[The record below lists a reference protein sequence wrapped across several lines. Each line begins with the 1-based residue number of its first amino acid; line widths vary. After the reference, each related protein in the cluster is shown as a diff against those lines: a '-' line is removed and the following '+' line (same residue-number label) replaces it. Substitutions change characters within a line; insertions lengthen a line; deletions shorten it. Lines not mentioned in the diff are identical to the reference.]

1 LPIAPALLPVRRR
14 PAPLPALL
22 LGPLASFHGDRRYPT
37 PACVVGR
44 PQRVVTGGIA
54 QCSGRTGSDC
64 PRARQWAD
72 RKGPDWH
79 PVSPVLRRGRGGPR
93 RRRMLAAGPVLRA
106 RQWPTVQGERLARGQ
121 LGAAGEA

>member
-1 LPIAPALLPVRRR
+1 M
-14 PAPLPALL
+14 
-22 LGPLASFHGDRRYPT
+22 
-37 PACVVGR
+37 GR

-121 LGAAGEA
+121 PGAAGEAEADRPGSDRHRAGGCAAKVSERPQAG